1 MTVNLLFF
9 FYAIENGTV
18 EVEFLWHLLLIIYL
32 NLEINLETYYFTLY
46 YLNRLHNNDEVVR
59 MREVMTSIEET
70 GTYTLTE
77 QELSFGAKLAWR
89 NASRCIGRKQW
100 LNLKVRQIVNV
111 YAQPYIFNSTLQFFF
126 NLKSESRQKWST
138 FLLVA
143 FDNYTFL

>member
-32 NLEINLETYYFTLY
+32 NLEINLETYYFALY

-100 LNLKVRQIVNV
+100 LNLKV
-111 YAQPYIFNSTLQFFF
+111 
-126 NLKSESRQKWST
+126 SEAIR
-138 FLLVA
+138 
-143 FDNYTFL
+143 